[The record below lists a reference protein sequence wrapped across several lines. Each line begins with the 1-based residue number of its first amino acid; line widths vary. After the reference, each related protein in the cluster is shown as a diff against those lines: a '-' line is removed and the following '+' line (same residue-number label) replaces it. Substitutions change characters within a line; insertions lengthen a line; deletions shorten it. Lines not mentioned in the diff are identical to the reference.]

1 MWKAQYEMVTDV
13 PAEALYR
20 AIADV
25 NSWSKWDAGLEYTRL
40 DGEAKPGAAFVLKPK
55 GGPKV
60 KMSID
65 EIQPHRLVDTAHLL
79 GAKMRTT
86 HEFLQTGG
94 HTTIRI
100 GIEVSGPLGLLW
112 RKVVGENQIR
122 EAQPNSPRSS
132 ATRGLAPETPPA
144 LSTRCCPYRRLKRR
158 GAIIQRDLQS
168 ISPSRAP
175 NVKKLRRYG
184 ERHPR
189 AELRPLAGPG

>member
-122 EAQPNSPRSS
+122 EAPAQLAAFIRYARTS
-132 ATRGLAPETPPA
+132 A
-144 LSTRCCPYRRLKRR
+144 
-158 GAIIQRDLQS
+158 
-168 ISPSRAP
+168 
-175 NVKKLRRYG
+175 
-184 ERHPR
+184 
-189 AELRPLAGPG
+189 